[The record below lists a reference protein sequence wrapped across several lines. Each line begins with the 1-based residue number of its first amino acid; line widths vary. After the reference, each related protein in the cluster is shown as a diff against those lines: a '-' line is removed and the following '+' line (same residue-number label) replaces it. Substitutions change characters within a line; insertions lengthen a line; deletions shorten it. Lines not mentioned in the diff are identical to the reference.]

1 MNTTVFKSFLHKFRM
16 QFRLFIIEC
25 LPLAILLHLFIEAC
39 SRESVVLPFF
49 YLFQSPLV
57 FLYNTLLICVTLSL
71 SFFFKRRK
79 FARFFIA
86 ALWLAVGITD
96 FVLLQFRTTPFT
108 AVDLLLLDSAFSIM
122 GHYLSVFEI
131 VLIVIAFLL
140 TVGIGVFLFLRTKK
154 ATEGTSSLFAGLVF
168 GLLLLCSI
176 FSTKLF
182 TSCGIVESN
191 FGNLAQGFH
200 KNGLP
205 YCFFTSI
212 FDTGISK
219 PASYSEDEIDRIV
232 STITGSPSSS
242 DKITPVPA
250 PENVPSV
257 TPDTPEET
265 PSVTPDA
272 PDSSESA
279 STDTPNPSLSPET
292 SPEELPT
299 VPTEHPN
306 FIFLQ
311 LESFFDPTHIIGAE
325 FSTDPVPTFRRLKE
339 NFSSGFLT
347 VPSIGAGTANTE
359 FELLTGINLD
369 FFGPGEYPYKTVL
382 KDTVCESI
390 AYNLSALGLTAHAIH
405 NNDGT
410 FYNRHE
416 VFSRLGFH
424 TFTPIEYMGTYETTP
439 LGWAKDSILTEQIKT
454 ALSSTEGQDFI
465 YTISVQGHGSYP
477 ETELLEDPVISVD
490 ALPEELK
497 DSYYEFLYFVN
508 QLYEMDCFLKELT
521 AFLEDYPEEV
531 VLVLYG
537 DHLPTLPFT
546 DDILDN
552 GSVFETEYV
561 IWSNRP
567 NRERVIK
574 DLDAFALSAHVLDLY
589 DIHEGL
595 FTRFHQ
601 TQTDSTTYL
610 ADMELLA
617 YDMLYGDL
625 ASFDGEL
632 PYKETELQFGLTP
645 ILLRSA
651 HVQNKIED
659 TYCLYINGDGFT
671 PYSVVYIND
680 EPYTTTYIN
689 PQLLSVSD
697 FEPEDALAV
706 CVAQVGND
714 SYPLSFTETV
724 TLFLPEKES

>member
-1 MNTTVFKSFLHKFRM
+1 MNTIRFKSFLHKLWI
-16 QFRLFIIEC
+16 QFRLFITEC
-25 LPLAILLHLFIEAC
+25 LPLAILLHLCIEAF

-49 YLFQSPLV
+49 YLIQSPLV

-122 GHYLSVFEI
+122 GHYLSVFQI
-131 VLIVIAFLL
+131 ILVAVAFLL
-140 TVGIGVFLFLRTKK
+140 VVGIGVYLFLHTKK
-154 ATEGTSSLFAGLVF
+154 ASRGTSPLYAGLVF
-168 GLLLLCSI
+168 GLLLLCGI
-176 FSTKLF
+176 FSTKLL
-182 TSCGIVESN
+182 TSCKIVESN

-242 DKITPVPA
+242 GGITPTPTPENSPSAA
-250 PENVPSV
+250 PEDPSV
-257 TPDTPEET
+257 TPDVPTSTLAPTAPPEDV
-265 PSVTPDA
+265 P
-272 PDSSESA
+272 
-279 STDTPNPSLSPET
+279 L
-292 SPEELPT
+292 L
-299 VPTEHPN
+299 PTEHPN

-311 LESFFDPTHIIGAE
+311 LESFFDPTHISGAE
-325 FSTDPVPTFRRLKE
+325 FSSDPVPTFRRLKE
-339 NFSSGFLT
+339 HYSSGFLT

-359 FELLTGINLD
+359 FELLTGISLD

-424 TFTPIEYMGTYETTP
+424 TFTPIEYMGTYTTTP
-439 LGWAKDSILTEQIKT
+439 LGWAKDSILTEQIAT

-465 YTISVQGHGSYP
+465 YTISVQGHGAYP
-477 ETELLEDPVISVD
+477 ETAILEDPAID
-490 ALPEELK
+490 ILALPEELK
-497 DSYYEFLYFVN
+497 ESYYEFLYFTN
-508 QLYEMDCFLKELT
+508 QLYEMDCFLNELT
-521 AFLEDYPEEV
+521 TFLEDHPEEV

-537 DHLPTLPFT
+537 DHLPTFPFT
-546 DDILDN
+546 DELLTN

-561 IWSNRP
+561 IWTNHPEKTPIDRDV
-567 NRERVIK
+567 E
-574 DLDAFALSAHVLDLY
+574 AYELSAHVLNLY

-595 FTRFHQ
+595 LTRFHQ
-601 TQTDSTTYL
+601 TQTDAPTYL
-610 ADMELLA
+610 SDMELLA

-625 ASFDGEL
+625 ESFDGKL
-632 PYKETELQFGLTP
+632 PYTATELQFGLHP
-645 ILLRSA
+645 IILRSA
-651 HVQNKIED
+651 HVQSKIED
-659 TYCLYINGDGFT
+659 TYCLYINGEGFT
-671 PYSVVYIND
+671 PYSIVYIND
-680 EPYTTTYIN
+680 EPYNTTYIN

-697 FEPEDALAV
+697 FDPEDTLTV

-714 SYPLSFTETV
+714 SQPLSFTEAI
-724 TLFLPEKES
+724 TLFLPEEHS

>member
-1 MNTTVFKSFLHKFRM
+1 MNKAFFKNFLHTLRIY
-16 QFRLFIIEC
+16 FRLFIIEC
-25 LPLAILLHLFIEAC
+25 LPLAVLLHLCIEAF
-39 SRESVVLPFF
+39 SRESVILPFF
-49 YLFQSPLV
+49 YLIQSPLV

-79 FARFFIA
+79 FARFLIA
-86 ALWLAVGITD
+86 ALWLTVGVTD

-122 GHYLSVFEI
+122 GHYLTVFQI
-131 VLIVIAFLL
+131 ILVVVAFLL
-140 TVGIGVFLFLRTKK
+140 VIGIGVLLFLRTKK
-154 ATEGTSSLFAGLVF
+154 ASEGTSRLYASLVF
-168 GLLLLCSI
+168 GLLLFVSI
-176 FSTKLF
+176 LSTKVF
-182 TSCGIVESN
+182 TAWGIVESN

-219 PASYSEDEIDRIV
+219 PASYSEEEIDRIV

-242 DKITPVPA
+242 DKVTPVPA
-250 PENVPSV
+250 PEHTPSV
-257 TPDTPEET
+257 TPDTPENVPSDTPDTPT
-265 PSVTPDA
+265 PSPEPTVSPE
-272 PDSSESA
+272 DSS
-279 STDTPNPSLSPET
+279 
-292 SPEELPT
+292 T

-311 LESFFDPTHIIGAE
+311 LESFFDPTHISGAE
-325 FSTDPVPTFRRLKE
+325 FSSDPVPTFRRLKE
-339 NFSSGFLT
+339 QFSTGYLS

-390 AYNLSALGLTAHAIH
+390 AYNLSGLGLTAHAIH

-439 LGWAKDSILTEQIKT
+439 LGWAKDSILTKQIEE
-454 ALSSTEGQDFI
+454 ALSSTGGQDFI

-477 ETELLEDPVISVD
+477 ETELLEDPEISVD

-508 QLYEMDCFLKELT
+508 QLYEMDCFLSELT
-521 AFLEDYPEEV
+521 GFLEDYPEEV

-546 DDILDN
+546 DEILDN

-567 NRERVIK
+567 KEERVVK
-574 DLDAFALSAHVLDLY
+574 DVEAFALSSHVLDLY

-601 TQTDSTTYL
+601 TRADSPTYL

-617 YDMLYGDL
+617 YDILYGDL

-632 PYKETELQFGLTP
+632 PYEETELQFGLTP

-651 HVQNKIED
+651 HIQNKIED
-659 TYCLYINGDGFT
+659 NYYLYVNGNGFT
-671 PYSVVYIND
+671 PYSIVYIND
-680 EPYTTTYIN
+680 EPCTTTYIN

-697 FEPEDALAV
+697 FEPEDSLTI

-714 SYPLSFTETV
+714 SHPLSFTEPI
-724 TLFLPEKES
+724 LLSFPENNP